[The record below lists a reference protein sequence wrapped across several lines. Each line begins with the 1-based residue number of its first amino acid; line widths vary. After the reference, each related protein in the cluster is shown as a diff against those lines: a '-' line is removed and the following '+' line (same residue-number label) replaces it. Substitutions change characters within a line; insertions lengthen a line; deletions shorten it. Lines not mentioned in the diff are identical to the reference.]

1 MTSLVR
7 PRPAAAPIAASAPA
21 AGACASNAVRLS
33 TREPGS
39 APPEAL
45 GAAVAGVQDWDGL
58 IALALRHRV
67 AAYLLAATRCAAGT
81 GGGSLLPPDAAR
93 AVRAVVMGQAL
104 SVSVL
109 QGALT
114 RSLEVLGAAGIPV
127 IVLKGPVLAR
137 TLYPSPTL
145 RPYSDVDLTVPGA
158 SVAAAGAA
166 LRGAGFEE
174 VVYEAEA
181 ARAASAG
188 HVHAGA
194 SFHLKFIEPRS
205 GGLVELHGDPLQL
218 GLRPA
223 GEAGRWRRAVPVP
236 GLDGALMLGWEDQVV
251 QLSVHAHKH
260 GFERLIWLKDL
271 DLLLR
276 TFGAGLN
283 WRLVETVARAEG
295 VTASVWYA
303 LELAARLLGAPLPA
317 EVRRRFRPA
326 LPLRTAYRLA
336 WPAARIADL
345 DGWMR
350 RRAVQFHAA
359 ESWRGMLPSLFFM
372 GRRGDR
378 SRAIVQ
384 AITRGRLCNRTYA
397 VGGATE

>member
-1 MTSLVR
+1 
-7 PRPAAAPIAASAPA
+7 
-21 AGACASNAVRLS
+21 
-33 TREPGS
+33 
-39 APPEAL
+39 
-45 GAAVAGVQDWDGL
+45 
-58 IALALRHRV
+58 
-67 AAYLLAATRCAAGT
+67 
-81 GGGSLLPPDAAR
+81 
-93 AVRAVVMGQAL
+93 MGQAL

-145 RPYSDVDLTVPGA
+145 RPYSDVDLTVPVA
-158 SVAAAGAA
+158 SVAAACAA

-271 DLLLR
+271 DRLIR
-276 TFGAGLN
+276 ARGAALD
-283 WRLVETVARAEG
+283 WERIAAVAGEEG
-295 VTASVWYA
+295 VRPSVWYA
-303 LELAARLLGAPLPA
+303 FHLAGAILGAPLPA
-317 EVRRRFRPA
+317 GTLA
-326 LPLRTAYRLA
+326 PLRPPAPVRALYRLT
-336 WPAARIADL
+336 WPVGRIAAL
-345 DGWMR
+345 DGRMR
-350 RRAVQFHAA
+350 RRAVQFHSA
-359 ESWRGMLPSLFFM
+359 ESWRGMLPSLIYM
-372 GRRGDR
+372 GRRSDR
-378 SRAIVQ
+378 VRAIGQ
-384 AITRGRLCNRTYA
+384 ALRRRA
-397 VGGATE
+397 Q